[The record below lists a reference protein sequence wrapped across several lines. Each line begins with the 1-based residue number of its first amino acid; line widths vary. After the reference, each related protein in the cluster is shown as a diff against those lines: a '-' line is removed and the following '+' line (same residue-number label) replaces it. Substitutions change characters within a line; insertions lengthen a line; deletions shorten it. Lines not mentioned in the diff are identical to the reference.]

1 MSTMHRTASIISAT
15 LLLTAAWS
23 EDAPVAPP
31 APPAATP
38 VVAPAPAAEQTP
50 AAPAAAAPAGT
61 PAPAPAAS
69 KAPTEDAVY
78 INPTRRVRPAVA
90 PQARSYSFGLSFGIG
105 YDSNILLE
113 NTDTPTAT
121 NAKGTATVT
130 EARGQYRLVD
140 GPKGRVGIFASAEL
154 DDYPTER
161 QAQLIRYGGGL
172 TAGTS
177 FAGWDPGLVVGYN
190 RFLIDHEHSADALNV
205 NAYAAKV
212 MERNVSVIGIG
223 SQYVKYQENEPI
235 TGTLYDLSY
244 RHWYLFEA
252 GQINRRLELGL
263 RAGKNR
269 TTDDDFAYSLLT
281 PSAGIL
287 WRIGDK
293 PTFGTQDLALRLQYE
308 FRQYPEP
315 KAGGDGD
322 RQRLAT
328 LTGGYDHWLASWLS
342 AGLYAGYSRRV
353 ATVESEEYKRWQ
365 TGARLSATW

>member
-1 MSTMHRTASIISAT
+1 VS
-15 LLLTAAWS
+15 
-23 EDAPVAPP
+23 
-31 APPAATP
+31 
-38 VVAPAPAAEQTP
+38 
-50 AAPAAAAPAGT
+50 AGT

-190 RFLIDHEHSADALNV
+190 RFLIDHEHAADALNV

-269 TTDDDFAYSLLT
+269 TKDDDFAYSLLT